1 MEGFM
6 QKNKA
11 KILIGSAAAVVI
23 MSSVFGTVA
32 GLAAKTK
39 YRGVNPTQGV
49 VSQLGLI
56 DSVSFKPSVAHFTS
70 DYKTVKQALLGG
82 KTFSAQSS
90 EFSDF
95 ASKFNFLT
103 NNGRSVLAIPNK
115 YKVVIEKFEAQ
126 DEQQRFFLSFHLE
139 ETLEDKNVARS
150 ATKSI
155 YLSVVD
161 APRAALAQFSDIV
174 DSNFANLVPSPLSH
188 FSSSSVRP
196 LGLTRADDFAKTLNQ
211 FDSLEDFESH
221 LSKFFDIQAIKAKIR
236 LESQGFGFAKGDL
249 EEPFE
254 FSFVKNPQNPNEW
267 ATSLNQEVPSVRLY
281 LKTEFTSQAKAT
293 LANYKNKDE
302 SFLTSI
308 DLIGK
313 DKSTWFA
320 NTKDLSDQL
329 DVNLL
334 DASDYYVDPDKPQTD
349 ALKEPDLLLPSSLSL
364 FQRDSLRQSS
374 GTIGKFS
381 LFRYDAI
388 NFYKQLQELVSKP
401 SAIKDIVD
409 ASLSRGLTFS
419 FGKYD
424 LLFDNLRE
432 HLDYDFLVSNA
443 KIRQNSVSKKLFI
456 ELPIK
461 IKLKSSIFGDTGQ
474 NIKTVL
480 EKTVSFKLDNF
491 RDQDIEDALASL
503 YPELSQQLKALK
515 DAQSAQQ
522 AQQLAASPIQSQ
534 WADQAKGASKENPYD
549 PIQGAPESYLLS
561 KFEIQQLINQ
571 KDYKKLI
578 ELLSATNSYNIDF
591 KLGSTLANQS
601 IQVPSETEIANL
613 NVTIDSAQA
622 LKNAD
627 IYSVSTS
634 AFKNRASLFAYF
646 RHLLSLDP
654 KDAVKKLVDIGS
666 QIGLEFE
673 GYQDLPLNPTL
684 ADLAKVKIHT
694 QFDNYQHTQAFVNQQ
709 EIDQNQGGSAGDSTV
724 KATTFGLKLL
734 DFNGYFANDIT
745 SPNQGMALFLPA
757 SLDRGLTQSTSTQS
771 SSDQSTTTQDWKTE
785 ITNKLVGDQLA
796 KLPFAIWDKIIGQEK
811 AADNSQKLT
820 TKILKNY
827 QEAVRIAKQPAFWNT
842 LEGDSSQVPFK
853 DTQFSKIATLSD
865 LVFAFYTQA
874 ALTNNWNEYQDSGA
888 RPSIKFEIQED
899 SQTSNDQDSNI
910 IGLNIK
916 YVVGFDDNA
925 GNFVD
930 DVISSTPQTIF
941 VRTSGQSEAQVK
953 QRNNLNQM
961 IDDAPLSSQSL
972 ILDVEKFGH
981 LQILANSIYD
991 KKKPAPEVVPPR
1003 KLKFRWIDDKVPV
1016 EPRPEVQNTQPNQD
1030 EFFKDKLKPV
1040 AVEVSTF
1047 ASLEESPYF
1056 ASPFQDESQN
1066 NQTSDSTSQNEN
1078 EDLQT
1083 LKQKLEIL
1091 LGQEFSS
1098 YFSQLDPSLTFEID
1112 SVKEVS
1118 PQVYSVSLSLVKT
1131 ITDGN
1136 KTTKVKS
1143 DKSLTLLVHKQQTN
1157 IPELAKSPEVSNTSW
1172 AKQYNP
1178 DQPLANSTTITLE
1191 FKNPIPVDASGRPT
1205 SQWLSSVPVIVHPG
1219 LINVTPRID
1228 DLTPALFNQILS
1240 GLDITALIQN
1250 PKPEVLNKALEGL
1263 FQQQQQQQ
1271 TPPEAS
1277 ATIEKFKDKV
1287 REWVSELIDPNAK
1300 AFDRGTTQK
1309 SHIFSLAHVQ
1319 NQNHSPIKLSLNAS
1333 TNSSPEVKVG
1343 NIQLINGNTIS
1354 FDLESSNIKRL
1365 INAPIEIASEMPDE
1379 EFDRESSKVHNIQSE
1394 EDPALEEKTTSTI
1407 TFIKPKFIVERT
1419 VGTPWSTSEVKFSS
1433 RKNLNDPTN
1442 FDTSSSGG
1450 SSAFVYKWRSIT
1462 LDASGKKWQIPYLQV
1477 QPRFDPLVDM
1487 FPIPQVQS
1495 LTSLSFKVFDPDG
1508 YLYQKLYS
1516 KSGTDVDLYSY
1527 RLNKTKE
1534 ESTRKG
1540 WTNQHPNQSTIIGD
1554 NFALPDDYLNIISNQ
1569 PTKVTFYNA
1578 SDFITDL
1585 FNDPDQKEED
1595 IKDKYT
1601 DNIKEKVGANAAD
1614 WGSAYFNLWYPR
1626 QVIQEQSNI
1635 ITANLTDLLFVDP
1648 DELEKNRKMIAP
1660 NFVNWWPNFQNS
1672 EVAEIRTKHNKEAYE
1687 KVNLLPQGWTQIHD
1701 GGYPLKVQK
1710 TAFNRDTRTFT
1721 LTTNLP
1727 IPTQDYYQDVKPTDD
1742 WRFVFQNDNNQI
1754 AMLKANM
1761 LQSGSTNPHYKDKGW
1776 IQFETVIPDHFFSTN
1791 VRFTGI
1797 FKQEDKKLK
1806 WLPIIDTEYVVDD
1819 RYFGNIISDQLDLK
1833 KARGRGFTNNAFANI
1848 FKEFNIHRPD
1858 KRKN

>member
-32 GLAAKTK
+32 GLAAKTR

-82 KTFSAQSS
+82 KVFNAQSS

-155 YLSVVD
+155 FLSVVD

-196 LGLTRADDFAKTLNQ
+196 LGLTRADDFAATLNQ

-334 DASDYYVDPDKPQTD
+334 DAADYYLDPDKPQAD

-364 FQRDSLRQSS
+364 FQRDSLRDSS
-374 GTIGKFS
+374 GSIGKFS

-401 SAIKDIVD
+401 TAIKDIVD

-424 LLFDNLRE
+424 LLFDNLRQ

-461 IKLKSSIFGDTGQ
+461 IKLKSSIFGDSGQ
-474 NIKTVL
+474 DVKTVL

-491 RDQDIEDALASL
+491 RDQEIEDALASL
-503 YPELSQQLKALK
+503 YPELSEQLKELK
-515 DAQSAQQ
+515 KAQNTQQ
-522 AQQLAASPIQSQ
+522 AQQLADTSPIQSQ
-534 WADQAKGASKENPYD
+534 WAGKILGATKENPYD
-549 PIQGAPESYLLS
+549 ISQGAPESYLLS
-561 KFEIQQLINQ
+561 KFEIEQLINQ

-591 KLGSTLANQS
+591 KLGSTLANQN

-646 RHLLSLDP
+646 RHLLSLEP
-654 KDAVKKLVDIGS
+654 KEAVKKLVDIGT

-709 EIDQNQGGSAGDSTV
+709 ETDLNV
-724 KATTFGLKLL
+724 TTFGLKLL

-757 SLDRGLTQSTSTQS
+757 SLNRDSTQSTSGTGSTQN
-771 SSDQSTTTQDWKTE
+771 TQDWKDE
-785 ITNKLVGDQLA
+785 IANKLVAGKNQLA
-796 KLPFAIWDKIIGQEK
+796 QLPFAIWDKIIGQEE

-820 TKILKNY
+820 YKILQNY

-842 LEGDSSQVPFK
+842 LDVENKSQVPFEDK
-853 DTQFSKIATLSD
+853 KFSKIATLSD

-899 SQTSNDQDSNI
+899 AQTSNTQDNI

-941 VRTSGQSEAQVK
+941 IRTSGQSEAQVK

-961 IDDAPLSSQSL
+961 VEDAPLSSQSL
-972 ILDVEKFGH
+972 ILDAEKFGH

-1003 KLKFRWIDDKVPV
+1003 QSKFRWIDDKVPTQ
-1016 EPRPEVQNTQPNQD
+1016 PRPEVQNTQPNQD

-1056 ASPFQDESQN
+1056 ASPFQDDSQSSQN
-1066 NQTSDSTSQNEN
+1066 SDSSSQTES

-1131 ITDGN
+1131 INDGN
-1136 KTTKVKS
+1136 KTSRVKS
-1143 DKSLTLLVHKQQTN
+1143 DKSLSLIVHKQQTN
-1157 IPELAKSPEVSNTSW
+1157 IPELAKSPQVSNTSW

-1205 SQWLSSVPVIVHPG
+1205 SQWLSSVPVTIHPA
-1219 LINVTPRID
+1219 LINISPQADVLDEII
-1228 DLTPALFNQILS
+1228 FNQTLS
-1240 GLDITALIQN
+1240 SLDISSLIET
-1250 PKPEVLNKALEGL
+1250 PTPEVLAKVFGGGNKKAEEIIKELSSKDG
-1263 FQQQQQQQ
+1263 
-1271 TPPEAS
+1271 EAFANLINPISS
-1277 ATIEKFKDKV
+1277 AFNRFSST
-1287 REWVSELIDPNAK
+1287 
-1300 AFDRGTTQK
+1300 K
-1309 SHIFSLAHVQ
+1309 SHFLSLAHVQ
-1319 NQNHSPIKLSLNAS
+1319 NQNHSPIKLSLNAQ

-1343 NIQLINGNTIS
+1343 NLQLVNEKTIS

-1365 INAPIEIASEMPDE
+1365 INAPIEIASELTDE
-1379 EFDRESSKVHNIQSE
+1379 DFDRESSNVDNIQSE
-1394 EDPALEEKTTSTI
+1394 EDPDLEAKQNSTI

-1419 VGTPWSTSEVKFSS
+1419 VGVPWSTSEVVFGK
-1433 RKNLNDPTN
+1433 KQHLQDPTKLN
-1442 FDTSSSGG
+1442 LSNVKDTTF
-1450 SSAFVYKWRSIT
+1450 FVTGWRY
-1462 LDASGKKWQIPYLQV
+1462 LDLGNGKELPYRQV
-1477 QPRFDPLVDM
+1477 QPLFDPLVDM
-1487 FPIPQVQS
+1487 FPIPQAQS

-1516 KSGTDVDLYSY
+1516 KSGIDVDLYSY

-1626 QVIQEQSNI
+1626 HVIQEQSNI

-1672 EVAEIRTKHNKEAYE
+1672 EVAEIRTKHNQEAWN
-1687 KVNLLPQGWTQIHD
+1687 KVTILPQGWTQIHD

-1727 IPTQDYYQDVKPTDD
+1727 IPTQDYYQDVKASDD

-1761 LQSGSTNPHYKDKGW
+1761 LTKDSQPKNPHYQDKGW

-1819 RYFGNIISDQLDLK
+1819 RYFGNIISDQLDLN

>member
-1 MEGFM
+1 M

-11 KILIGSAAAVVI
+11 KILIGSAAAVVL
-23 MSSVFGTVA
+23 MSTVFGTVA
-32 GLAAKTK
+32 GLAAKTR

-82 KTFSAQSS
+82 KTFNAQSS

-188 FSSSSVRP
+188 FSSTSVRP
-196 LGLTRADDFAKTLNQ
+196 LGLTRADDFAATLNQ

-281 LKTEFTSQAKAT
+281 LKTEFTTQAKAT

-334 DASDYYVDPDKPQTD
+334 DASDYFVDPDKPQTD
-349 ALKEPDLLLPSSLSL
+349 ALQEPETLLPSQLSL
-364 FQRDSLRQSS
+364 FQRDSLRESS
-374 GTIGKFS
+374 GSIGKFS

-401 SAIKDIVD
+401 TAIKDIVD
-409 ASLSRGLTFS
+409 ASLTRGLTFS

-424 LLFDNLRE
+424 LLFDNLRQ

-474 NIKTVL
+474 DVKTVL

-491 RDQDIEDALASL
+491 RDQSIEDALASL
-503 YPELSQQLKALK
+503 YPELSEQLKELK
-515 DAQSAQQ
+515 DAQKTQDV
-522 AQQLAASPIQSQ
+522 QQLADTSPIQSQ
-534 WADQAKGASKENPYD
+534 WANQTRGATKENPYD
-549 PIQGAPESYLLS
+549 ISQGAPESYLLS

-684 ADLAKVKIHT
+684 ADLAKVKIRT

-709 EIDQNQGGSAGDSTV
+709 ETDVNVT
-724 KATTFGLKLL
+724 KFGLKLL

-757 SLDRGLTQSTSTQS
+757 SLDFSQTQSTSGQPS
-771 SSDQSTTTQDWKTE
+771 SGDSTTQQDWKTE
-785 ITNKLVGDQLA
+785 ITNKLVDGKDQLA
-796 KLPFAIWDKIIGQEK
+796 QLPFAIWDKIIGQEK
-811 AADNSQKLT
+811 AQENDKKLT
-820 TKILKNY
+820 YKILNNY

-842 LEGDSSQVPFK
+842 LDAENKSQVPFK
-853 DTQFSKIATLSD
+853 DSQFSKIATLKD

-899 SQTSNDQDSNI
+899 AQADKDQGNI
-910 IGLNIK
+910 IGLSIK

-941 VRTSGQSEAQVK
+941 IRTSGQSEAQVK

-972 ILDVEKFGH
+972 ILDAEKFGH

-1003 KLKFRWIDDKVPV
+1003 KSQFRWIDDKVPGQ
-1016 EPRPEVQNTQPNQD
+1016 PRPQVKQPEPNQD

-1040 AVEVSTF
+1040 AVQVSSF

-1056 ASPFQDESQN
+1056 ASPFQDNSQN
-1066 NQTSDSTSQNEN
+1066 NQNSDSTSQDQN

-1098 YFSQLDPSLTFEID
+1098 YFSQLDPNLTFEID
-1112 SVKEVS
+1112 SVKEIS

-1131 ITDGN
+1131 INDGN

-1143 DKSLTLLVHKQQTN
+1143 DNSLTLIVHKQQTN

-1191 FKNPIPVDASGRPT
+1191 FKNPIPVDNNGRPT
-1205 SQWLSSVPVIVHPG
+1205 SQWLSSVPVTIHPV
-1219 LINVTPRID
+1219 L
-1228 DLTPALFNQILS
+1228 LTQVERA
-1240 GLDITALIQN
+1240 LDIPWERTNAELAKKTNQDTWAGGFN
-1250 PKPEVLNKALEGL
+1250 KNRNQANSEKSTKKNGLAEAAKKLTDRLKPTNEPDLPPSVFQPK
-1263 FQQQQQQQ
+1263 
-1271 TPPEAS
+1271 
-1277 ATIEKFKDKV
+1277 IY
-1287 REWVSELIDPNAK
+1287 
-1300 AFDRGTTQK
+1300 
-1309 SHIFSLAHVQ
+1309 
-1319 NQNHSPIKLSLNAS
+1319 LSLNQQINTS
-1333 TNSSPEVKVG
+1333 TQVKVE
-1343 NIQLINGNTIS
+1343 NLRRVSEKVLS
-1354 FDLESSNIKRL
+1354 FDLDSTNIKRL
-1365 INAPIEIASEMPDE
+1365 INAPIEIASSLTTDE
-1379 EFDRESSKVHNIQSE
+1379 VYNQLILNKDNHSNF
-1394 EDPALEEKTTSTI
+1394 A
-1407 TFIKPKFIVERT
+1407 FIKPKFVVEKT
-1419 VGTPWSTSEVKFSS
+1419 VGIPWQTIKKPEAKAN
-1433 RKNLNDPTN
+1433 NLNRNTNWYRQAIGSTNKDLNRLYNSQKQEDTLSLARGKNVYMTIFNDHDP
-1442 FDTSSSGG
+1442 
-1450 SSAFVYKWRSIT
+1450 
-1462 LDASGKKWQIPYLQV
+1462 
-1477 QPRFDPLVDM
+1477 
-1487 FPIPQVQS
+1487 
-1495 LTSLSFKVFDPDG
+1495 LTSLFDKDPADNLQALSFQVYDPSNFI
-1508 YLYQKLYS
+1508 S
-1516 KSGTDVDLYSY
+1516 KYASSKNTRQVNVSTPQTDSSQSTSPKSQLDLYSY
-1527 RLNKTKE
+1527 RLNKTLE
-1534 ESTRKG
+1534 TNERKG
-1540 WTNQHPNQSTIIGD
+1540 WTNVHPSQSLNTRD
-1554 NFALPDDYLNIISNQ
+1554 NLRVPNNYLNIILNQ
-1569 PTKVTFYNA
+1569 PTKVTFYNS
-1578 SDFITDL
+1578 SDFIRDL
-1585 FNDPDQKEED
+1585 FSDPNAKDED
-1595 IKDKYT
+1595 IKKYSWAV
-1601 DNIKEKVGANAAD
+1601 KEKVGSNAVD
-1614 WGSAYFNLWYPR
+1614 WGTSYFNLWYPKEIIEK
-1626 QVIQEQSNI
+1626 QPNI

-1648 DELEKNRKMIAP
+1648 DELENNQKMIAP
-1660 NFVNWWPNFQNS
+1660 NLVQWWPNFRNS
-1672 EVAEIRTKHNKEAYE
+1672 ETAEIKTTENSDAKS
-1687 KVNLLPQGWTQIHD
+1687 KVLQNPIGWTKIQD
-1701 GGYPLKVQK
+1701 GGYHLRVRK
-1710 TAFNRDTRTFT
+1710 TSFNRETRTFT
-1721 LTTNLP
+1721 LTTNIP
-1727 IPTQDYYQDVKPTDD
+1727 VPTQDYSKVDIDKED
-1742 WRFVFQNDNNQI
+1742 WRFVFQNEDKQI
-1754 AMLKANM
+1754 AMLKATKVTQ
-1761 LQSGSTNPHYKDKGW
+1761 QSSNPDFKENGAL
-1776 IQFETVIPDHFFSTN
+1776 QFETVIPDHFFSSN
-1791 VRFTGI
+1791 VRFAGI

-1806 WLPIIDTEYVVDD
+1806 WLPIIDTEYIIDD
-1819 RYFGNIISDQLDLK
+1819 RYFNNITTDTLDLK
-1833 KARGRGFTNNAFANI
+1833 NANARGLTNNAFGNV
-1848 FKEFNIHRPD
+1848 FKEFNIHKP
-1858 KRKN
+1858 KITN

>member
-1 MEGFM
+1 M
-6 QKNKA
+6 QKNNA
-11 KILIGSAAAVVI
+11 KILIGSAAAIVL
-23 MSSVFGTVA
+23 MSTVFGTVA
-32 GLAAKTK
+32 GLTAKTK

-70 DYKTVKQALLGG
+70 DYKTVKQALLGD
-82 KTFSAQSS
+82 KTFNANSS

-161 APRAALAQFSDIV
+161 APKAALAQFSGIV
-174 DSNFANLVPSPLSH
+174 DSNFANLTPSPLSH

-196 LGLTRADDFAKTLNQ
+196 LALTRANDFAKTLNQ
-211 FDSLEDFESH
+211 FDSLEEFESH

-236 LESQGFGFAKGDL
+236 LEAQGFGFAKGDL
-249 EEPFE
+249 EEPFV
-254 FSFVKNPQNPNEW
+254 FSFVKNPQNSNEW
-267 ATSLNQEVPSVRLY
+267 ATSLNQQVPAVRLY
-281 LKTEFTSQAKAT
+281 LKTEFGPQAKAT
-293 LANYKNKDE
+293 LANYKHKDD
-302 SFLTSI
+302 SLLTSI
-308 DLIGK
+308 DLVAS
-313 DKSTWFA
+313 DKSTLFA

-334 DASDYYVDPDKPQTD
+334 DASDYYIDPDKPQVDPQTGV
-349 ALKEPDLLLPSSLSL
+349 LLPSQLSL
-364 FQRDSLRQSS
+364 FDRDLLRQPSNKPVD
-374 GTIGKFS
+374 KFS

-401 SAIKDIVD
+401 SAIKDIID
-409 ASLSRGLTFS
+409 ASLTRGLTFS

-443 KIRQNSVSKKLFI
+443 KIRQNSVSGKLFI

-474 NIKTVL
+474 NIKTIL

-491 RDQDIEDALASL
+491 RDQKIEDALASL
-503 YPELSQQLKALK
+503 YPELSEQLKQLK
-515 DAQSAQQ
+515 DAQSTQDA
-522 AQQLAASPIQSQ
+522 AQQLAAISPIPSQSAAQ
-534 WADQAKGASKENPYD
+534 TQGATKENPYD
-549 PIQGAPESYLLS
+549 LVQGTPKSYLLS
-561 KFEIQQLINQ
+561 KYEIKQLIDQ

-578 ELLSATNSYNIDF
+578 SLLSDQNSYNIDF
-591 KLGSTLANQS
+591 KLGSTLQS
-601 IQVPSETEIANL
+601 QNIQVPTDKEIANL
-613 NVTIDSAQA
+613 NATIDSAQS

-646 RHLLSLDP
+646 RYLLSLDP
-654 KDAVKKLVDIGS
+654 KEAIKKLVNIGT
-666 QIGLEFE
+666 QMGLEFE

-684 ADLAKVKIHT
+684 EDLAKVKIKT
-694 QFDNYQHTQAFVNQQ
+694 KFDNYEHSQDFLSEQDA
-709 EIDQNQGGSAGDSTV
+709 EQNQDGSVGT
-724 KATTFGLKLL
+724 KFGLKLL

-757 SLDRGLTQSTSTQS
+757 SLDSNSVQSTQPSSTQ
-771 SSDQSTTTQDWKTE
+771 TTTDWKAE
-785 ITNKLVGDQLA
+785 ITKNLVSDKNQLA
-796 KLPFAIWDKIIGQEK
+796 QLPFAIWDRIIGQEK
-811 AADNSQKLT
+811 QQENDKKLT
-820 TKILKNY
+820 YKILKNY
-827 QEAVRIAKQPAFWNT
+827 QEAIKIAKQPAFWNT
-842 LEGDSSQVPFK
+842 VDNDTNQSQVPFK
-853 DTQFSKIATLSD
+853 DQNFSKIATLSD

-874 ALTNNWNEYQDSGA
+874 ALANNWNEYQDSGA
-888 RPSIKFEIQED
+888 RPSIKFEIEED
-899 SQTSNDQDSNI
+899 TATSKDQGNI
-910 IGLNIK
+910 IGLKIK

-925 GNFVD
+925 GRFVD
-930 DVISSTPQTIF
+930 DVISSSPQTIF
-941 VRTSGQSEAQVK
+941 VRTSGQSEVEVK
-953 QRNNLNQM
+953 QKNNLDQM
-961 IDDAPLSSQSL
+961 IEDAPLSSQSL
-972 ILDVEKFGH
+972 ILDAEKFAH

-991 KKKPAPEVVPPR
+991 KNKPKSEEPTSPR
-1003 KLKFRWIDDKVPV
+1003 DSGIRWIDDKVPGQ
-1016 EPRPEVQNTQPNQD
+1016 PRPEVQRPEVNQD

-1040 AVEVSTF
+1040 AVQVSTF
-1047 ASLEESPYF
+1047 STLDESPYF
-1056 ASPFQDESQN
+1056 ASPFQDNSQTS
-1066 NQTSDSTSQNEN
+1066 QTSDSSSQSSN

-1091 LGQEFSS
+1091 LGQNFST
-1098 YFSQLDPSLTFEID
+1098 YFNKLDPNISFEIE
-1112 SVKEVS
+1112 SVKEIS
-1118 PQVYSVSLSLVKT
+1118 PEVYSVSLSLVKNV
-1131 ITDGN
+1131 TDGN
-1136 KTTKVKS
+1136 TTSRVKS
-1143 DKSLTLLVHKQQTN
+1143 DKSLTLIVHKQQDN

-1191 FKNPIPVDASGRPT
+1191 FKNPIPLENGRPT
-1205 SQWLSSVPVIVHPG
+1205 NQWLSSVPVTIHPA
-1219 LINVTPRID
+1219 LINISPQADV
-1228 DLTPALFNQILS
+1228 
-1240 GLDITALIQN
+1240 LDEAIAN
-1250 PKPEVLNKALEGL
+1250 EVLSRLE
-1263 FQQQQQQQ
+1263 
-1271 TPPEAS
+1271 THS
-1277 ATIEKFKDKV
+1277 
-1287 REWVSELIDPNAK
+1287 LIDPPTEETFKKIIQKKKQSSEVINGLRDKVSDITSKLIRPIENA
-1300 AFDRGTTQK
+1300 FVRHQTTK
-1309 SHIFSLAHVQ
+1309 SHILSLAHIQ
-1319 NQNHSPIKLSLNAS
+1319 NSNHSPIKLSLNAS
-1333 TNSSPEVKVG
+1333 TNTNSEAKVA
-1343 NIQLINGNTIS
+1343 NLKLINEKTIS

-1365 INAPIEIASEMPDE
+1365 INAPIEIASELSDKK
-1379 EFDRESSKVHNIQSE
+1379 FDLESMRVHNILSQDNSDSDTHTHTHTTAESNNQSN
-1394 EDPALEEKTTSTI
+1394 TQTSTI

-1419 VGTPWSTSEVKFSS
+1419 VGVPWSTSQVTFAAK
-1433 RKNLNDPTN
+1433 KNLNDPTKR
-1442 FDTSSSGG
+1442 DLSKVKDSSF
-1450 SSAFVYKWRSIT
+1450 FVYGWRLFTIPF
-1462 LDASGKKWQIPYLQV
+1462 SGQNHEVPALQV
-1477 QPRFDPLVDM
+1477 QPLFDPLVDM
-1487 FPIPQVQS
+1487 FPVPQVQS

-1516 KSGTDVDLYSY
+1516 KSATNVDLYSY
-1527 RLNKTKE
+1527 RLNQTKE
-1534 ESTRKG
+1534 QSTRKG
-1540 WTNQHPNQSTIIGD
+1540 WTNQHPSQV
-1554 NFALPDDYLNIISNQ
+1554 NFVNNNFSFPNNYLNIITNQ

-1585 FNDPDQKEED
+1585 FNDPDQKQED
-1595 IKDKYT
+1595 INDKYT
-1601 DNIKEKVGANAAD
+1601 DNVKEKVGANAAD

-1626 QVIQEQSNI
+1626 KLIQEQSNI
-1635 ITANLTDLLFVDP
+1635 ISANLNDLLFVDP
-1648 DELEKNRKMIAP
+1648 DELEKNIKMIAP
-1660 NFVNWWPNFQNS
+1660 NFTNWWPNFQNS
-1672 EVAEIRTKHNKEAYE
+1672 EVAEIRTKHNEEAYK

-1727 IPTQDYYQDVKPTDD
+1727 IPTQDYYQDVKDTDD

-1761 LQSGSTNPHYKDKGW
+1761 LKQGSKNPHYQDKGW
-1776 IQFETVIPDHFFSTN
+1776 IQFETVIPEHFFSTN
-1791 VRFTGI
+1791 VRFAGI

-1819 RYFGNIISDQLDLK
+1819 RYFGNIISDPLDLK
-1833 KARGRGFTNNAFANI
+1833 KARGRGFTNNAFGDV
-1848 FKEFNIHRPD
+1848 FKEFNIHR
-1858 KRKN
+1858 KKQS

>member
-1 MEGFM
+1 M

-11 KILIGSAAAVVI
+11 KILIGSAAAIVL
-23 MSSVFGTVA
+23 MSTVFGTVA
-32 GLAAKTK
+32 GLAAKTR

-82 KTFSAQSS
+82 KTFNAQSS

-196 LGLTRADDFAKTLNQ
+196 LSLTRADDFVATLNQ
-211 FDSLEDFESH
+211 LQSLEDFESH

-334 DASDYYVDPDKPQTD
+334 DAADYYVDPDKPQTD
-349 ALKEPDLLLPSSLSL
+349 ALQEPEPLLPSSLSL
-364 FQRDSLRQSS
+364 FQRDSLREPS
-374 GTIGKFS
+374 GSIGKFS

-401 SAIKDIVD
+401 TAIKDIVD

-424 LLFDNLRE
+424 LLFDNLRQ

-474 NIKTVL
+474 DIKTVL

-491 RDQDIEDALASL
+491 RDQSIEDALASL
-503 YPELSQQLKALK
+503 YPELSEQLKELK
-515 DAQSAQQ
+515 KAQSGQDV
-522 AQQLAASPIQSQ
+522 QQLADTSPIQSQ
-534 WADQAKGASKENPYD
+534 WEGQTRGATKENPYD
-549 PIQGAPESYLLS
+549 LIQGAPESYLLS

-591 KLGSTLANQS
+591 KLGSTLQNQS
-601 IQVPSETEIANL
+601 IQVPSETELANL

-684 ADLAKVKIHT
+684 ADLAQVKIRT

-709 EIDQNQGGSAGDSTV
+709 EIDQNPDTSSAVNVT
-724 KATTFGLKLL
+724 KFGLKLL

-757 SLDRGLTQSTSTQS
+757 SLNPDQTQSTSSQPS
-771 SSDQSTTTQDWKTE
+771 SGTTSTTPTPDWKTE
-785 ITNKLVGDQLA
+785 ITNKLVSGKNQLA
-796 KLPFAIWDKIIGQEK
+796 QLPFAIWNKIIGQEK

-820 TKILKNY
+820 SKILKNY
-827 QEAVRIAKQPAFWNT
+827 QDAIKIAKQPAFWNT
-842 LEGDSSQVPFK
+842 LDGNSSQVPFK
-853 DTQFSKIATLSD
+853 DSQFSKIATLRD

-899 SQTSNDQDSNI
+899 AQTSNQDNI
-910 IGLNIK
+910 IGLSIK

-941 VRTSGQSEAQVK
+941 IRTSGQSEAQVK

-961 IDDAPLSSQSL
+961 IEDAPLSSQSL
-972 ILDVEKFGH
+972 ILDAEKFGH

-1003 KLKFRWIDDKVPV
+1003 QSKFRWIDDKVPV
-1016 EPRPEVQNTQPNQD
+1016 EPRPEVQNTAPNQD

-1040 AVEVSTF
+1040 AVEVSSF

-1056 ASPFQDESQN
+1056 ASPFQDDSQSSQN
-1066 NQTSDSTSQNEN
+1066 SDSTSQTED

-1098 YFSQLDPSLTFEID
+1098 YFSQLDPNLTFEID
-1112 SVKEVS
+1112 SVKEIS
-1118 PQVYSVSLSLVKT
+1118 PQVYSVSLSLVKN
-1131 ITDGN
+1131 INDGN

-1143 DKSLTLLVHKQQTN
+1143 DNSLTLIVHKQQTN

-1205 SQWLSSVPVIVHPG
+1205 SQWLSSVPVTIYPAEVNLGTLQPV
-1219 LINVTPRID
+1219 LA
-1228 DLTPALFNQILS
+1228 PALNNGALARLSKNFTFFAGQVKQVNDNLKKAQAATSSASIVNVPEQKWITSPPPLQIPNPAHELVQLTLNPLLNQRVN
-1240 GLDITALIQN
+1240 D
-1250 PKPEVLNKALEGL
+1250 
-1263 FQQQQQQQ
+1263 
-1271 TPPEAS
+1271 
-1277 ATIEKFKDKV
+1277 FKINDLKV
-1287 REWVSELIDPNAK
+1287 E
-1300 AFDRGTTQK
+1300 
-1309 SHIFSLAHVQ
+1309 
-1319 NQNHSPIKLSLNAS
+1319 SPTKLSF
-1333 TNSSPEVKVG
+1333 T
-1343 NIQLINGNTIS
+1343 
-1354 FDLESSNIKRL
+1354 LESSDIKRL
-1365 INAPIEIASEMPDE
+1365 INAPIEIATI
-1379 EFDRESSKVHNIQSE
+1379 SSSPIGEVKSQSE
-1394 EDPALEEKTTSTI
+1394 TSQKQMSSIVT
-1407 TFIKPKFIVERT
+1407 IKPKLILQGAIGVPWAT
-1419 VGTPWSTSEVKFSS
+1419 VQKPAKNSKHL
-1433 RKNLNDPTN
+1433 NLNEEWFNKLIPGWAKGLQDQIKK
-1442 FDTSSSGG
+1442 D
-1450 SSAFVYKWRSIT
+1450 VYLELGKNGRAKTIVKNTYRSWVNIN
-1462 LDASGKKWQIPYLQV
+1462 
-1477 QPRFDPLVDM
+1477 DPLQRLFAKD
-1487 FPIPQVQS
+1487 PAQNLSALS
-1495 LTSLSFKVFDPDG
+1495 LKVFDPSG
-1508 YLYQKLYS
+1508 YLSAINL
-1516 KSGTDVDLYSY
+1516 SGSASPTTDLNLYSY
-1527 RLNKTKE
+1527 RLNKTE
-1534 ESTRKG
+1534 EQNVRKG
-1540 WTNQHPNQSTIIGD
+1540 WTNVHPSQMTGVGN
-1554 NFALPDDYLNIISNQ
+1554 NFRLSSNYLNIILNQ
-1569 PTKVTFYNA
+1569 PTKVTYYSA
-1578 SDFITDL
+1578 SDFINNL
-1585 FNDPDQKEED
+1585 FIDPDQKDED

-1601 DNIKEKVGANAAD
+1601 RTIKEKVGANAVD
-1614 WGSAYFNLWYPR
+1614 WGTAYLNFWYPNEL
-1626 QVIQEQSNI
+1626 IQKQSNI
-1635 ITANLTDLLFVDP
+1635 ISANLTDLLFVDP
-1648 DELEKNRKMIAP
+1648 DELEKNEKMIAP
-1660 NFVNWWPNFQNS
+1660 NLVNWWPNFRNS
-1672 EVAEIRTKHNKEAYE
+1672 EVAIIKTTENTEAKNK
-1687 KVNLLPQGWTQIHD
+1687 VLQDPRGWTQVQD
-1701 GGYPLKVQK
+1701 GGFNLRVRK
-1710 TAFNRDTRTFT
+1710 TSFNRDTRTFT
-1721 LTTNLP
+1721 LTTNIP
-1727 IPTQDYYQDVKPTDD
+1727 VPTQDYSKVVGDTDD
-1742 WRFVFQNDNNQI
+1742 WRFVFQNDNGQI
-1754 AMLKANM
+1754 AMLKATKVTDK
-1761 LQSGSTNPHYKDKGW
+1761 SSNPDFKDNGAV
-1776 IQFETVIPDHFFSTN
+1776 QFETVIPDHFFSSN
-1791 VRFTGI
+1791 VRFVGI
-1797 FKQEDKKLK
+1797 FKQEDKILK
-1806 WLPIIDTEYVVDD
+1806 WLPIIDTEYIIDD
-1819 RYFGNIISDQLDLK
+1819 RYFKNITSDTLDFK
-1833 KARGRGFTNNAFANI
+1833 NANARGLTNNAFAEV
-1848 FKEFNIHRPD
+1848 FKEFNIHKP
-1858 KRKN
+1858 KK

>member
-1 MEGFM
+1 M

-11 KILIGSAAAVVI
+11 KILIGSAATIVL
-23 MSSVFGTVA
+23 MSTVFGTVA
-32 GLAAKTK
+32 GLAAKTR

-82 KTFSAQSS
+82 KTFSAQST

-174 DSNFANLVPSPLSH
+174 DSNFANLTPSPLSH
-188 FSSSSVRP
+188 FSSTSVRP
-196 LGLTRADDFAKTLNQ
+196 LALTRADDFAKTLNQ
-211 FDSLEDFESH
+211 LGTLEDFESY

-236 LESQGFGFAKGDL
+236 LEAQGFGFAKGDL

-293 LANYKNKDE
+293 LTNYKNKDE

-320 NTKDLSDQL
+320 NSQDLSDQL

-334 DASDYYVDPDKPQTD
+334 DASDYYLDPDKPQTD
-349 ALKEPDLLLPSSLSL
+349 ALQEPEPLLPSSLSL
-364 FQRDSLRQSS
+364 FQRDSLRDSS
-374 GTIGKFS
+374 GSVGKFS

-388 NFYKQLQELVSKP
+388 NFYKQLQELVAKP

-461 IKLKSSIFGDTGQ
+461 IRLKSSIFGDSGQ
-474 NIKTVL
+474 DVKTVL

-491 RDQDIEDALASL
+491 RDQEIEDALASL
-503 YPELSQQLKALK
+503 YPELSEQLKELK
-515 DAQSAQQ
+515 KAQNSAQNT
-522 AQQLAASPIQSQ
+522 QQLADTSPIQSQ
-534 WADQAKGASKENPYD
+534 WADQTRGATKGNPYD
-549 PIQGAPESYLLS
+549 ISQGAPESYLLS

-591 KLGSTLANQS
+591 KLGSTLANQN

-613 NVTIDSAQA
+613 NATIDSAQA

-654 KDAVKKLVDIGS
+654 KDAIKKLVDIGT

-709 EIDQNQGGSAGDSTV
+709 ETDFNVT
-724 KATTFGLKLL
+724 KFGLKLL

-757 SLDRGLTQSTSTQS
+757 SLDFNQTQSTSGTTS
-771 SSDQSTTTQDWKTE
+771 SQSTTDWKDE
-785 ITNKLVGDQLA
+785 ITNQLVGDQLS

-820 TKILKNY
+820 TRILKNY
-827 QEAVRIAKQPAFWNT
+827 QEAIRIAKQPAFWNT
-842 LEGDSSQVPFK
+842 LDENNKSQVPFEDK
-853 DTQFSKIATLSD
+853 KFSKIATLSD

-899 SQTSNDQDSNI
+899 SQTSNTQDSNI

-941 VRTSGQSEAQVK
+941 IRTSGQSEAQVK

-961 IDDAPLSSQSL
+961 VEDAPLSSQSL
-972 ILDVEKFGH
+972 ILDAEKFGH

-1003 KLKFRWIDDKVPV
+1003 RTDNIRWIDDKVPGQ
-1016 EPRPEVQNTQPNQD
+1016 PRPQVKQPEPNQD

-1047 ASLEESPYF
+1047 AGLEESPYF
-1056 ASPFQDESQN
+1056 ATPFQDGSQN
-1066 NQTSDSTSQNEN
+1066 NQNSDSTSQEQN

-1143 DKSLTLLVHKQQTN
+1143 DKSLTLIVHKQQTN

-1205 SQWLSSVPVIVHPG
+1205 SQWLSSVPVTIYPAEVNLGP
-1219 LINVTPRID
+1219 LQPV
-1228 DLTPALFNQILS
+1228 LAPALKN
-1240 GLDITALIQN
+1240 TALANLSKNFTFFAGKTTDVDKKLENAQKVTRKASVVDVKN
-1250 PKPEVLNKALEGL
+1250 PERITSPLPLQIPNPGHELVQLTLNPLLNQRVAD
-1263 FQQQQQQQ
+1263 
-1271 TPPEAS
+1271 
-1277 ATIEKFKDKV
+1277 FKINDLKV
-1287 REWVSELIDPNAK
+1287 ESP
-1300 AFDRGTTQK
+1300 T
-1309 SHIFSLAHVQ
+1309 SL
-1319 NQNHSPIKLSLNAS
+1319 
-1333 TNSSPEVKVG
+1333 
-1343 NIQLINGNTIS
+1343 S
-1354 FDLESSNIKRL
+1354 FTLESSDIKRL
-1365 INAPIEIASEMPDE
+1365 INAPIEIADI
-1379 EFDRESSKVHNIQSE
+1379 SSTEASDSPQNSTTATNIV
-1394 EDPALEEKTTSTI
+1394 K
-1407 TFIKPKFIVERT
+1407 IKPKFLLLRSIGV
-1419 VGTPWSTSEVKFSS
+1419 PWSTIQKPAKNSKHL
-1433 RKNLNDPTN
+1433 NLNNKWFEDLIPSWAQRNKEQIKTK
-1442 FDTSSSGG
+1442 
-1450 SSAFVYKWRSIT
+1450 AFPQ
-1462 LDASGKKWQIPYLQV
+1462 LGKNGRAHTISQNSFRTWVNIN
-1477 QPRFDPLVDM
+1477 DPLQRLFAKD
-1487 FPIPQVQS
+1487 PAQN
-1495 LTSLSFKVFDPDG
+1495 LTSLSLKVFDPSG
-1508 YLYQKLYS
+1508 YLSQ
-1516 KSGTDVDLYSY
+1516 TM
-1527 RLNKTKE
+1527 
-1534 ESTRKG
+1534 
-1540 WTNQHPNQSTIIGD
+1540 P
-1554 NFALPDDYLNIISNQ
+1554 
-1569 PTKVTFYNA
+1569 
-1578 SDFITDL
+1578 
-1585 FNDPDQKEED
+1585 
-1595 IKDKYT
+1595 
-1601 DNIKEKVGANAAD
+1601 
-1614 WGSAYFNLWYPR
+1614 
-1626 QVIQEQSNI
+1626 
-1635 ITANLTDLLFVDP
+1635 
-1648 DELEKNRKMIAP
+1648 
-1660 NFVNWWPNFQNS
+1660 
-1672 EVAEIRTKHNKEAYE
+1672 
-1687 KVNLLPQGWTQIHD
+1687 
-1701 GGYPLKVQK
+1701 
-1710 TAFNRDTRTFT
+1710 
-1721 LTTNLP
+1721 
-1727 IPTQDYYQDVKPTDD
+1727 
-1742 WRFVFQNDNNQI
+1742 
-1754 AMLKANM
+1754 
-1761 LQSGSTNPHYKDKGW
+1761 
-1776 IQFETVIPDHFFSTN
+1776 
-1791 VRFTGI
+1791 
-1797 FKQEDKKLK
+1797 
-1806 WLPIIDTEYVVDD
+1806 
-1819 RYFGNIISDQLDLK
+1819 
-1833 KARGRGFTNNAFANI
+1833 
-1848 FKEFNIHRPD
+1848 
-1858 KRKN
+1858 

>member
-1 MEGFM
+1 M

-11 KILIGSAAAVVI
+11 KILIGSAAAVVL
-23 MSSVFGTVA
+23 MSTVFGTVA

-82 KTFSAQSS
+82 KTFSPQSS

-95 ASKFNFLT
+95 ATKFNFLT

-115 YKVVIEKFEAQ
+115 YKIVIEKFEAQ

-150 ATKSI
+150 ATKSV

-196 LGLTRADDFAKTLNQ
+196 LGLTRADDFAATLNQ
-211 FDSLEDFESH
+211 FDSLEDFESY

-281 LKTEFTSQAKAT
+281 LKTEFSSQAKAT

-349 ALKEPDLLLPSSLSL
+349 PLKEPDLLLPSSLSL
-364 FQRDSLRQSS
+364 FQRDSLRES
-374 GTIGKFS
+374 GSIGKFS

-401 SAIKDIVD
+401 AAIKDIVD

-424 LLFDNLRE
+424 LLFDNLRQ

-474 NIKTVL
+474 DIKTVL

-503 YPELSQQLKALK
+503 YPELSEQLKALK
-515 DAQSAQQ
+515 NAQNTQQ
-522 AQQLAASPIQSQ
+522 AQQLADTSPIQSQ
-534 WADQAKGASKENPYD
+534 WAGKILGATKENPYD
-549 PIQGAPESYLLS
+549 ISQGAPESYLLS

-613 NVTIDSAQA
+613 NATIDSAQA

-654 KDAVKKLVDIGS
+654 KDAIKKLVDIGS

-673 GYQDLPLNPTL
+673 GYQKLPLNPTL

-709 EIDQNQGGSAGDSTV
+709 ETGLNV
-724 KATTFGLKLL
+724 TTFGLKLL

-757 SLDRGLTQSTSTQS
+757 SLSRDSIQSTSTG
-771 SSDQSTTTQDWKTE
+771 STQTPADWKAE
-785 ITNKLVGDQLA
+785 ITKKLGDKNQLSQ
-796 KLPFAIWDKIIGQEK
+796 LPFAIWDKIIGQEK
-811 AADNSQKLT
+811 AQDNSQKLT
-820 TKILKNY
+820 TRILNNY
-827 QEAVRIAKQPAFWNT
+827 QEAIRIAKQPAFWNT
-842 LEGDSSQVPFK
+842 LEGNSSQVPFEDK
-853 DTQFSKIATLSD
+853 KFSKIATLSD

-899 SQTSNDQDSNI
+899 AQTGNTQDSNI

-941 VRTSGQSEAQVK
+941 VRTSGESEAQVK

-961 IDDAPLSSQSL
+961 VEDAPLSSQSL
-972 ILDVEKFGH
+972 ILDAEKFGH

-1003 KLKFRWIDDKVPV
+1003 KSQFRWIDDKVPV
-1016 EPRPEVQNTQPNQD
+1016 EPRPEVQSTQPNQD

-1056 ASPFQDESQN
+1056 ASPFQDDSQN
-1066 NQTSDSTSQNEN
+1066 NQSSDSTSQDQN

-1136 KTTKVKS
+1136 KTSRVKS
-1143 DKSLTLLVHKQQTN
+1143 DKSLSLIVHKQQTN

-1191 FKNPIPVDASGRPT
+1191 FKNPIPVDSNGRPT
-1205 SQWLSSVPVIVHPG
+1205 SQWLSSVPVTIHPA
-1219 LINVTPRID
+1219 LINISPQADVLDQAIV
-1228 DLTPALFNQILS
+1228 NEILS
-1240 GLDITALIQN
+1240 SLEITSLI
-1250 PKPEVLNKALEGL
+1250 E
-1263 FQQQQQQQ
+1263 
-1271 TPPEAS
+1271 TPTPEALKL
-1277 ATIEKFKDKV
+1277 AIEKKKA
-1287 REWVSELIDPNAK
+1287 SEVIQELQKKFPNATANLINPILNAYLRK
-1300 AFDRGTTQK
+1300 ETTK
-1309 SHIFSLAHVQ
+1309 SHFLSLAHIQ
-1319 NQNHSPIKLSLNAS
+1319 NQNHSPIKLSLNTS

-1343 NIQLINGNTIS
+1343 NLQLVNEKTIS

-1365 INAPIEIASEMPDE
+1365 INAPIEIASELTDE
-1379 EFDRESSKVHNIQSE
+1379 DFDRESSNVHNIQSE
-1394 EDPALEEKTTSTI
+1394 EDSALEAKENSTI

-1419 VGTPWSTSEVKFSS
+1419 VGVPWSTSETVFGAK
-1433 RKNLNDPTN
+1433 KHLQDPTKWDLTGVKGQPL
-1442 FDTSSSGG
+1442 FVSGWRVLTIG
-1450 SSAFVYKWRSIT
+1450 SEE
-1462 LDASGKKWQIPYLQV
+1462 LPYLQV
-1477 QPRFDPLVDM
+1477 QPLFDPLVDM

-1585 FNDPDQKEED
+1585 FNDPDQKPED

-1626 QVIQEQSNI
+1626 EVIQEQSNI

-1672 EVAEIRTKHNKEAYE
+1672 EVAEIRTKHNEEAYK

-1721 LTTNLP
+1721 LTTILP

-1791 VRFTGI
+1791 VRFVGI

-1806 WLPIIDTEYVVDD
+1806 WLPIVDTEYVVDD
-1819 RYFGNIISDQLDLK
+1819 RYFGNIISDPLDLK

>member
-1 MEGFM
+1 M

-11 KILIGSAAAVVI
+11 KILIGSAAAIVL
-23 MSSVFGTVA
+23 MSTVFGTVA
-32 GLAAKTK
+32 GLAAKTR

-82 KTFSAQSS
+82 KTFNAQSS

-115 YKVVIEKFEAQ
+115 YKIVIEKFEAQ

-211 FDSLEDFESH
+211 LQSLEDFESY

-236 LESQGFGFAKGDL
+236 LEAQGFGFAKGDL

-281 LKTEFTSQAKAT
+281 LKTEFTTQAKAT

-334 DASDYYVDPDKPQTD
+334 DASDYYLDPDKPQTD
-349 ALKEPDLLLPSSLSL
+349 ALQEPEPLLPSQLSL
-364 FQRDSLRQSS
+364 FQRDSLRDSS
-374 GTIGKFS
+374 GSVGKFS

-401 SAIKDIVD
+401 AAIKDIVD

-424 LLFDNLRE
+424 LLFDNLRQ

-503 YPELSQQLKALK
+503 YPELSEQLKTLK
-515 DAQSAQQ
+515 NAQKTQDV
-522 AQQLAASPIQSQ
+522 QQLADTSPIQSQ
-534 WADQAKGASKENPYD
+534 WAGQARGATKENPYD
-549 PIQGAPESYLLS
+549 ISQGAPESYLLS

-684 ADLAKVKIHT
+684 ADLANVKIHT
-694 QFDNYQHTQAFVNQQ
+694 QFDNYQHSQAFVNQQ
-709 EIDQNQGGSAGDSTV
+709 ETDQNPGSTDVNVT
-724 KATTFGLKLL
+724 KFGLKLL

-757 SLDRGLTQSTSTQS
+757 SLNPDSTQST
-771 SSDQSTTTQDWKTE
+771 SDQSTTTPDWKTE
-785 ITNKLVGDQLA
+785 ITSQLVGDQLSQ
-796 KLPFAIWDKIIGQEK
+796 LPFAIWNKIIGQEK
-811 AADNSQKLT
+811 APNDNEKLT

-842 LEGDSSQVPFK
+842 LDGNSSQVPFK
-853 DTQFSKIATLSD
+853 DTQFSKIASLKD

-899 SQTSNDQDSNI
+899 SQTSNTQDSNI

-961 IDDAPLSSQSL
+961 IEDAPLSSQSL
-972 ILDVEKFGH
+972 ILDAEKFGH

-1003 KLKFRWIDDKVPV
+1003 DSKFRWIDDKVPV

-1040 AVEVSTF
+1040 AVQVSSF

-1056 ASPFQDESQN
+1056 ASPFQDDSQS
-1066 NQTSDSTSQNEN
+1066 NQNSDSTSQTED

-1098 YFSQLDPSLTFEID
+1098 YFSQLDPNLTFEID
-1112 SVKEVS
+1112 SVKEIS

-1131 ITDGN
+1131 INDGN

-1143 DKSLTLLVHKQQTN
+1143 DNSLTLIVHKQQTN

-1205 SQWLSSVPVIVHPG
+1205 SQWLSSVPVTIYPAEVNLGTLQPVLAPELNNG
-1219 LINVTPRID
+1219 ALARLSKNFTFSIDKDEKGINDKLKNNQTATRSASTINVPDQKWITSPPLQIPNPAHELVQLTLNPLLNQRVTDFKIN
-1228 DLTPALFNQILS
+1228 DL
-1240 GLDITALIQN
+1240 
-1250 PKPEVLNKALEGL
+1250 
-1263 FQQQQQQQ
+1263 
-1271 TPPEAS
+1271 
-1277 ATIEKFKDKV
+1277 KV
-1287 REWVSELIDPNAK
+1287 E
-1300 AFDRGTTQK
+1300 
-1309 SHIFSLAHVQ
+1309 
-1319 NQNHSPIKLSLNAS
+1319 SPTKLSF
-1333 TNSSPEVKVG
+1333 T
-1343 NIQLINGNTIS
+1343 
-1354 FDLESSNIKRL
+1354 LESSDIKRL
-1365 INAPIEIASEMPDE
+1365 INAPIEIATISSSPIGE
-1379 EFDRESSKVHNIQSE
+1379 EKSQSE
-1394 EDPALEEKTTSTI
+1394 TSQKQMSSIVT
-1407 TFIKPKFIVERT
+1407 IKPKLILQGAIGVPWATVQKPAKNSKHLSQNKKWFEDILPRWVKNNNNSEKNQIINNVFPTDSRRT
-1419 VGTPWSTSEVKFSS
+1419 GAAKKIGQNFYRSWV
-1433 RKNLNDPTN
+1433 NINDPLQRLFAKDPAQN
-1442 FDTSSSGG
+1442 L
-1450 SSAFVYKWRSIT
+1450 SA
-1462 LDASGKKWQIPYLQV
+1462 L
-1477 QPRFDPLVDM
+1477 
-1487 FPIPQVQS
+1487 S
-1495 LTSLSFKVFDPDG
+1495 LKVFDPSG
-1508 YLYQKLYS
+1508 YLSAINL
-1516 KSGTDVDLYSY
+1516 SGSASPTTDLNLYSY
-1527 RLNKTKE
+1527 RLNKTE
-1534 ESTRKG
+1534 EKDVRKG
-1540 WTNQHPNQSTIIGD
+1540 WTNVHPSQMTGVGN
-1554 NFALPDDYLNIISNQ
+1554 NFRLSSNYLNIILNQ
-1569 PTKVTFYNA
+1569 PTKVTYYSA
-1578 SDFITDL
+1578 SDFINNL
-1585 FNDPDQKEED
+1585 FIDPDQKNED

-1601 DNIKEKVGANAAD
+1601 RTIKEKVGANAVD
-1614 WGSAYFNLWYPR
+1614 WGTAYLNFWYPNEL
-1626 QVIQEQSNI
+1626 IQKQSNI
-1635 ITANLTDLLFVDP
+1635 ISANLTDLLFVDP
-1648 DELEKNRKMIAP
+1648 DELEKNEKMIAP
-1660 NFVNWWPNFQNS
+1660 NLVNWWPNFRNS
-1672 EVAEIRTKHNKEAYE
+1672 EVAIIKTTENADAKKSVLQDPR
-1687 KVNLLPQGWTQIHD
+1687 GWTQVQD
-1701 GGYPLKVQK
+1701 GGFNLRVRK
-1710 TAFNRDTRTFT
+1710 TSFNRDTRTFT
-1721 LTTNLP
+1721 LTTNIP
-1727 IPTQDYYQDVKPTDD
+1727 VPTQDYSKVVGDTDD
-1742 WRFVFQNDNNQI
+1742 WRFVFQNDNGQI
-1754 AMLKANM
+1754 AMLKATKVT
-1761 LQSGSTNPHYKDKGW
+1761 SASSNPDFKDNGAV
-1776 IQFETVIPDHFFSTN
+1776 QFETVIPDHFFSSN
-1791 VRFTGI
+1791 VRFVGI
-1797 FKQEDKKLK
+1797 FKQEDKILK
-1806 WLPIIDTEYVVDD
+1806 WLPIIDTEYIIDD
-1819 RYFGNIISDQLDLK
+1819 RYFKNITTDQLDFK
-1833 KARGRGFTNNAFANI
+1833 NANARGLTNNAFAEV
-1848 FKEFNIHRPD
+1848 FKEFNIHKP
-1858 KRKN
+1858 KK